1 MCFGWHWVVR
11 ENIHTLPTEEIAISW
26 GLGVL
31 KSKNLK
37 KCMKLTF
44 NWNFQRG
51 GEVLEKIPSVGKVWI
66 YSGTTHSSAQHKTI
80 LIAKYYIYMCKLKK
94 VNLSLRVYKAKIR
107 AGYQVEKKIATRQNK
122 LTKHYGKWER
132 LLPHVSSD
140 MI

>member
-1 MCFGWHWVVR
+1 
-11 ENIHTLPTEEIAISW
+11 
-26 GLGVL
+26 
-31 KSKNLK
+31 
-37 KCMKLTF
+37 MKLTF

-66 YSGTTHSSAQHKTI
+66 YSGTKNSSAQHKTI